1 MTLKHS
7 KIQVLFFFSKV
18 IIWQIVYTLEIEE
31 ELLLNRWVVHVD
43 VVVCRLIY
51 VQWYA
56 KNKKNK
62 CSLLLSNKNKNKLLV
77 YTELERKNIS
87 LYDTMIA
94 KIIYY
99 LKLCLVLI
107 IVKIK
112 SF

>member
-7 KIQVLFFFSKV
+7 NFQVLFFSKV

-56 KNKKNK
+56 KNTKTNAV
-62 CSLLLSNKNKNKLLV
+62 CF
-77 YTELERKNIS
+77 
-87 LYDTMIA
+87 
-94 KIIYY
+94 
-99 LKLCLVLI
+99 C
-107 IVKIK
+107 
-112 SF
+112 

>member
-43 VVVCRLIY
+43 FVVCRLIY

-56 KNKKNK
+56 KIQKQMQFAFVK
-62 CSLLLSNKNKNKLLV
+62 SKNKNKLLV

>member
-7 KIQVLFFFSKV
+7 KIQVLFFPKV

-56 KNKKNK
+56 KIQKQ
-62 CSLLLSNKNKNKLLV
+62 
-77 YTELERKNIS
+77 
-87 LYDTMIA
+87 MQFA
-94 KIIYY
+94 F
-99 LKLCLVLI
+99 
-107 IVKIK
+107 VK
-112 SF
+112 